1 MNARR
6 PALAVAVA
14 VAVPTALGVSL
25 APAGATGQRPSGP
38 TVIEADHFGISP
50 AVRDLRPGDSRV
62 APSRPVP
69 RVNPLTGSRASAAR
83 ATRGAA
89 ADPLAGSPEVRGRT
103 AQPGL
108 VFNGTGNPAGCGSC
122 TPPDTTG
129 DVGPNHYIQLV
140 NSTKVAIYDKS
151 GTLLTPIFNLSSLF
165 TTGPCSTEDAGDPQ
179 VNWDGL
185 ANRWVLSQFT
195 STNQLCFAVS
205 QTPNPTGSYF
215 TYSFTAPQFPDYF
228 KVGVWPTGYYVS
240 TNENTYTAYALD
252 RTKMLAGDPTATAVR
267 FPGETNFL
275 MPANVEGTTAPDPQG
290 GLFYTFKDNA
300 FHGGSDR
307 LQVFRLTPDFAVP
320 ANSTFASIATIPI
333 SSFTYTVC
341 GFFNFDCIPQP
352 GTNQGLDALSEWP
365 MQHLAYRRF
374 ADHEA
379 LVGNFTVPVGGGRAG
394 IRWFELRNTGSGYSL
409 FQEGT
414 EAPAD
419 GLNRWMGSIA
429 INSAGDI
436 ALGYSVSSASVFPSI
451 RYVTRAPT
459 DPPGTFGSEQTLI
472 AGGGS
477 QTSTANRWGDYTAMA
492 VDPSNNCDFW
502 YTNEYYSATA
512 ATAWKTAIGRFAG
525 PACEKRL
532 TVSTAG
538 TGSGFVDSSPVAIDC
553 GQPAAGHSDC
563 TESYSDTK
571 VVTLNAHPGSDSDFA
586 GFSGGGCSG
595 SATTCV
601 VTVATSTS
609 VTATFTL
616 KAAPPP
622 PPPSN
627 AFTID
632 KVKRNTKNGTA
643 KMTVTVPGPGELA
656 LSGKLVKSQRRPARS
671 AHRRVAKPVSAA
683 GSVELKVKPKGK
695 AKKKLKKKGKAK
707 VKVDVTYTPTG
718 GTSATQSKK
727 IKLKRKPKK

>member
-1 MNARR
+1 MKARKS
-6 PALAVAVA
+6 ALAVAVA

-25 APAGATGQRPSGP
+25 TPAGATRQPPPGP

-62 APSRPVP
+62 VPSRPVP
-69 RVNPLTGSRASAAR
+69 RVNPLTGSGAS
-83 ATRGAA
+83 ATRGET
-89 ADPLAGSPEVRGRT
+89 ADPLAGGPVVRGRT
-103 AQPGL
+103 ALPGL
-108 VFNGTGNPAGCGSC
+108 VFNGTTNPAGCGAC

-140 NSTKVAIYDKS
+140 NETKVAIYNKS
-151 GTLLTPIFNLSSLF
+151 GTLLTPIFNLSSL
-165 TTGPCSTEDAGDPQ
+165 GACGTENGGDPQ

-185 ANRWVLSQFT
+185 ANRWVLSQLA
-195 STNQLCFAVS
+195 STTNRLCFAVS

-215 TYSFTAPQFPDYF
+215 TYSFTTPRVPDYF
-228 KVGVWPTGYYVS
+228 KVGVWPTGYYVG

-252 RTKMLAGDPTATAVR
+252 RTKMLAGDPTATAIR

-290 GLFYTFKDNA
+290 GLFYTFKDDT

-307 LQVFRLTPDFAVP
+307 LQVFRLTPNFAVP
-320 ANSTFASIATIPI
+320 ANSTFGSIATIPI

-341 GFFNFDCIPQP
+341 GFFKSDCIPQP
-352 GTNQGLDALSEWP
+352 GTDQGLDALSEWP

-379 LVGNFTVPVGGGRAG
+379 LVGNFTVDAGGDRAG
-394 IRWFELRNTGSGYSL
+394 IRWFELRNTGAGYSL

-414 EAPAD
+414 QAPAD

-429 INSAGDI
+429 MNSAGDI
-436 ALGYSVSSASVFPSI
+436 ALGYSVSSDSVFPSI

-459 DPPGTFGSEQTLI
+459 DPPGTFGSEQTLM

-477 QTSTANRWGDYTAMA
+477 QTSTDNRWGDYSAMA

-512 ATAWKTAIGRFAG
+512 TTAWKTAIGRFDG

-532 TVSTAG
+532 ALSTAG
-538 TGSGFVDSSPVAIDC
+538 TGSGFVDSSPAGIDC
-553 GQPAAGHSDC
+553 GQPVAGHSDC
-563 TESYSDTK
+563 TESYSNPTA
-571 VVTLNAHPGSDSDFA
+571 VTLTAHPASDSDFA
-586 GFSGGGCSG
+586 GFSGGGCAG
-595 SATTCV
+595 STTTCV
-601 VTVATSTS
+601 VNVSNPTS

-616 KAAPPP
+616 KAPPP
-622 PPPSN
+622 PAPPSN
-627 AFTID
+627 VFTID
-632 KVKRNTKNGTA
+632 KVDRNTKNGTA
-643 KMTVTVPGPGELA
+643 KMMVTVPGPGELA
-656 LSGKLVKSQRRPARS
+656 LSGKLVKSQRPPARS
-671 AHRRVAKPVSAA
+671 AQRRVAKPVSSA

-695 AKKKLKKKGKAK
+695 ARKKLKKKGKTK

-718 GTSATQSKK
+718 GTSATQSRK
-727 IKLKRKPKK
+727 IKLQGKPKK

>member
-1 MNARR
+1 
-6 PALAVAVA
+6 
-14 VAVPTALGVSL
+14 
-25 APAGATGQRPSGP
+25 
-38 TVIEADHFGISP
+38 
-50 AVRDLRPGDSRV
+50 
-62 APSRPVP
+62 
-69 RVNPLTGSRASAAR
+69 
-83 ATRGAA
+83 
-89 ADPLAGSPEVRGRT
+89 
-103 AQPGL
+103 
-108 VFNGTGNPAGCGSC
+108 
-122 TPPDTTG
+122 
-129 DVGPNHYIQLV
+129 
-140 NSTKVAIYDKS
+140 
-151 GTLLTPIFNLSSLF
+151 
-165 TTGPCSTEDAGDPQ
+165 
-179 VNWDGL
+179 
-185 ANRWVLSQFT
+185 
-195 STNQLCFAVS
+195 
-205 QTPNPTGSYF
+205 
-215 TYSFTAPQFPDYF
+215 
-228 KVGVWPTGYYVS
+228 
-240 TNENTYTAYALD
+240 
-252 RTKMLAGDPTATAVR
+252 
-267 FPGETNFL
+267 
-275 MPANVEGTTAPDPQG
+275 
-290 GLFYTFKDNA
+290 
-300 FHGGSDR
+300 
-307 LQVFRLTPDFAVP
+307 
-320 ANSTFASIATIPI
+320 
-333 SSFTYTVC
+333 
-341 GFFNFDCIPQP
+341 
-352 GTNQGLDALSEWP
+352 
-365 MQHLAYRRF
+365 
-374 ADHEA
+374 
-379 LVGNFTVPVGGGRAG
+379 
-394 IRWFELRNTGSGYSL
+394 
-409 FQEGT
+409 
-414 EAPAD
+414 
-419 GLNRWMGSIA
+419 
-429 INSAGDI
+429 
-436 ALGYSVSSASVFPSI
+436 
-451 RYVTRAPT
+451 
-459 DPPGTFGSEQTLI
+459 
-472 AGGGS
+472 
-477 QTSTANRWGDYTAMA
+477 MA

-601 VTVATSTS
+601 VNVATSTS

-656 LSGKLVKSQRRPARS
+656 LTGKLVKSQRRAARS

-683 GSVELKVKPKGK
+683 GSVQLKVKPKGK